1 MAKNESA
8 VLWDTFQKTRDL
20 TKWYFSL
27 LKEADP
33 LKRWEVNGAQLNSIL
48 WLASHLAWAENFIA
62 FKGTCGKGVDIAW
75 LDHYKL
81 GADGSLHNE
90 AHTMRAALDAIKT
103 VHEQTGAHVLTLT
116 DEQLEAGNAY
126 GMGFGGLSN
135 NRILLQHLIRHE
147 AMHTGHLSWLAKF
160 NKVESV

>member
-1 MAKNESA
+1 MSKNESA

-20 TKWYFSL
+20 TKWYLSL

-33 LKRWEVNGAQLNSIL
+33 VKRWEVNGTSVNSAL
-48 WLASHLAWAENFIA
+48 WLASHIAWSENFLA
-62 FKGTCGKGVDIAW
+62 FKGTGGKGVDIAW

-81 GADGSLHNE
+81 GADGSLHDD

-103 VHEQTGAHVLTLT
+103 IHEQTSAHVLALT
-116 DEQLEAGNAY
+116 DEQLDANNVFGL
-126 GMGFGGLSN
+126 GFGGQST
-135 NRILLQHLIRHE
+135 NRVLLQHLIRHE
-147 AMHTGHLSWLAKF
+147 AMHTGHLSWLTKF